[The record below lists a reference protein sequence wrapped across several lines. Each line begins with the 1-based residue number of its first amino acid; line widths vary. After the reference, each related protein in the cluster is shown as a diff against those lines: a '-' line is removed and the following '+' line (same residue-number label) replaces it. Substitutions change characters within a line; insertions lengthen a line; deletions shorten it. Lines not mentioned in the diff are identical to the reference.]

1 MNLRKG
7 DRVVREGITGTV
19 TAIDEPRGRVRVD
32 FDNDA
37 VGFFDHEGDVEL
49 TLMTTSDKSSKW
61 AQVKDCLGSFREM
74 RDFRDKFVT
83 EHAGWAGAEP
93 SCGYPTWNAAMADY
107 NEELTYLGGLL
118 ADAVAEALGM
128 AAATR
133 RPHQPLR
140 QLAAASTYQERC

>member
-19 TAIDEPRGRVRVD
+19 TFVDEPRARVRVD
-32 FDNDA
+32 FDNEA
-37 VGFFDHEGDVEL
+37 VGFFDREGDVEL
-49 TLMTTSDKSSKW
+49 TLITTSDKSSKW
-61 AQVKDCLGSFREM
+61 AQVKDCLGDFRQM
-74 RDFRDKFVT
+74 RDFRDKFAR

-107 NEELTYLGGLL
+107 NNELAYLGELL

-128 AAATR
+128 AAAIR
-133 RPHQPLR
+133 PPHQTLE
-140 QLAAASTYQERC
+140 QLSSATAH